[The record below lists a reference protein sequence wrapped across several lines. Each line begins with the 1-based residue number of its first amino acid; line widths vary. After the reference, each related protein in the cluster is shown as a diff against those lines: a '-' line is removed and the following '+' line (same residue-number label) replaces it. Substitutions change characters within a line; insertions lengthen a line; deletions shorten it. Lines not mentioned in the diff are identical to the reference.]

1 MIYHLLRTLP
11 WSWISSPK
19 SPLYIV
25 TLEKV
30 CIFTSDGG
38 RACTWQANDGGR
50 ALWTKCGRFTE
61 TGESAW
67 TEPSWC
73 TNEKGIDIVW
83 HICQINFFSSNYWKK
98 DVKTVLYSHTCRIK
112 CY

>member
-1 MIYHLLRTLP
+1 MLKTKFQNDLP
-11 WSWISSPK
+11 PLKDFTMMLDIFPK
-19 SPLYIV
+19 ITTVYIV

-30 CIFTSDGG
+30 CMCTSDGG

-73 TNEKGIDIVW
+73 TNEKGIDIVTYML
-83 HICQINFFSSNYWKK
+83 IFFFF
-98 DVKTVLYSHTCRIK
+98 I
-112 CY
+112 